1 MPRTGITAEQIA
13 QAAEALVARNLEP
26 TMAAV
31 REELG
36 GTGSFSTIGAV
47 LRTWRT
53 ERAETT
59 RQLTGTPVPDE
70 LQGILTMAL
79 GKAWAAALAA
89 AEANLNPQREAL
101 AKEKQELEAS
111 QKEFEGA
118 VQTLEG
124 RIENLEELLKK
135 AEEGLAKTEAAR
147 DANVAQ
153 LLELSRE
160 NGRLQEQLGA
170 AKASC
175 QQFQGE
181 RDAALAQNETL
192 AQELGELKQRKGPG
206 K

>member
-1 MPRTGITAEQIA
+1 MSRNGITAEQIT

-31 REELG
+31 REALG

-59 RQLTGTPVPDE
+59 RQLTGTPIPED
-70 LQGILTMAL
+70 LQNILTLAF
-79 GKAWAAALAA
+79 GKTWPRSTQA

-101 AKEKQELEAS
+101 AKERQALEAG

-118 VQTLEG
+118 IQALEG

-135 AEEGLAKTEAAR
+135 AEGGLTKAEAAR
-147 DANVAQ
+147 DGNVAQ

-160 NGRLQEQLGA
+160 NGRLQEQLEAARAGA
-170 AKASC
+170 
-175 QQFQGE
+175 QQLQAE
-181 RDAALAQNETL
+181 RDRALAQNEAL
-192 AQELGELKQRKGPG
+192 AREAGALRKGKSIG